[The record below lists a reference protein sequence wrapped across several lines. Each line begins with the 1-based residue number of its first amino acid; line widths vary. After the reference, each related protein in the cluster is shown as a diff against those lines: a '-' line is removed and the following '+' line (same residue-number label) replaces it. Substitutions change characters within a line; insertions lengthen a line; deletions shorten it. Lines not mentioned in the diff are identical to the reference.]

1 MLSRCDFDNLIN
13 PKATQLN
20 GKNNSKNEFE
30 GKKF

>member
-1 MLSRCDFDNLIN
+1 MLSRYDFDNLIN
-13 PKATQLN
+13 SKATQLD